1 MQVLFVSSLS
11 STDGPTC
18 GRTETVLEVLAD
30 LRTQSL
36 SLSNDNTL
44 FHPQCLHWKLLGRR
58 GDIHV
63 YHGVVNILMC
73 TVDFNNH
80 QWSLCLNFCVTLSV
94 QMSQFVHNFHWAEIE
109 LNWAWVVLMG

>member
-18 GRTETVLEVLAD
+18 GRTETVLEILAD
-30 LRTQSL
+30 LKTQSL

-44 FHPQCLHWKLLGRR
+44 FHPQCLHWKPPGRR
-58 GDIHV
+58 RDVHV
-63 YHGVVNILMC
+63 CHGVVNILMY
-73 TVDFNNH
+73 TVDLNNH
-80 QWSLCLNFCVTLSV
+80 QWSLYLNFCVTFSV

-109 LNWAWVVLMG
+109 LTGRGWY